1 MAAKVVIA
9 GKYTSRSLGRLLREN
24 PASTYENFMNT
35 LGIGYSSVY
44 ERVKFLKQKG
54 ILSREGGLYGGK
66 WVINEAL
73 YFQLYPSSETT
84 R

>member
-1 MAAKVVIA
+1 MIR
-9 GKYTSRSLGRLLREN
+9 GN
-24 PASTYENFMNT
+24 PASTYEDFMNA

-44 ERVKFLKQKG
+44 ERVKFLKKKCV
-54 ILSREGGLYGGK
+54 LSREGGLYGGK
-66 WVINEAL
+66 WVINEDL

>member
-1 MAAKVVIA
+1 MI
-9 GKYTSRSLGRLLREN
+9 REN
-24 PASTYENFMNT
+24 PASTYEDFMNA

-54 ILSREGGLYGGK
+54 VLSREGGLYGGK
-66 WVINEAL
+66 WVTNEDL

-84 R
+84 H